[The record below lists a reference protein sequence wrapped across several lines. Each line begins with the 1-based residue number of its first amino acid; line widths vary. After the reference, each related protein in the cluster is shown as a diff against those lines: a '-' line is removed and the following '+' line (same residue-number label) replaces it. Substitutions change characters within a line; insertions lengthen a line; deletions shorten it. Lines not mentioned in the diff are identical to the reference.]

1 MESGIIKNG
10 ENDNTDLLFS
20 KRGENGNMKNFIA
33 GAYRQQREYKSFNPS
48 FINCPF
54 TWENRQID
62 QLVEQAANLLGA
74 LNAYAEIVPDVDFA
88 IPMSVAKEAIDSNLI
103 EGTKTD
109 IDEIVL
115 PQTEIPPVR
124 QDDWQEVQHYIE
136 AMNFAIAELPRIP
149 ISMRLLKDVHKI
161 LLSGVRGKHK
171 APGEIRRSQNWIGG
185 SSLANALFV
194 PPSPEELPDLLSDLE
209 KFWHNS
215 SLQLPFLIKIAIT
228 HYQFETIH
236 PFLDGNG
243 RCGRLLIVLQLIDAQ
258 LLSKPALYAST
269 FFEKNKVSYY
279 NSLTRV
285 RTANDLEQWIVFFL
299 IGIVET
305 AQHELRT
312 FKAIIALRQEYDTK
326 TLTLGSRSKNAQK
339 LFQLMYGTPIVNARW
354 VEKELNISFS
364 SANRLLKSLTELG
377 ILKETT
383 GFSRNR
389 LFVLEKYLNLFRS

>member
-1 MESGIIKNG
+1 MQKF
-10 ENDNTDLLFS
+10 T
-20 KRGENGNMKNFIA
+20 A
-33 GAYRQQREYKSFNPS
+33 GKYKQQQEYRSFTPS
-48 FINCPF
+48 FVNNRFI
-54 TWENRQID
+54 WENPQID
-62 QLVEQAANLLGA
+62 VLIEQARGLLGE
-74 LNAYAEIVPDVDFA
+74 LNAYAELIPDVDFF
-88 IPMSVAKEAIDSNLI
+88 IRMKIVKEAIDSNLI
-103 EGTKTD
+103 EGTKTE
-109 IDEIVL
+109 IGEIVL
-115 PQTEIPPVR
+115 PQSEIPPVR
-124 QDDWQEVQHYIE
+124 QDDWQEVQNYIA
-136 AMNFAIAELPRIP
+136 AMNFAVAELPRIP

-194 PPSPEELPDLLSDLE
+194 PPSLGELPDLLSDLE

-215 SLQLPFLIKIAIT
+215 SLQLPFLIKIAIM

-258 LLSKPALYAST
+258 LLNKPALYAST

-279 NSLTRV
+279 NALTRV
-285 RTANDLEQWIVFFL
+285 RTANDMEQWIIFFL
-299 IGIVET
+299 VGIVET
-305 AQHELRT
+305 AQHGLRT
-312 FKAIIALRQEYDTK
+312 LKALMALRQEYEEEI
-326 TLTLGSRSKNAQK
+326 LTLGSRAKNAHK
-339 LFQLMYGTPIVNARW
+339 LLQSMFAQPIVNANW
-354 VEKELNISFS
+354 ATKELGMAFS
-364 SANRLLKSLTELG
+364 SANLLLKSLTELG

>member
-1 MESGIIKNG
+1 
-10 ENDNTDLLFS
+10 
-20 KRGENGNMKNFIA
+20 MKNFVA
-33 GAYRQQREYKSFNPS
+33 GAYRRQREYESFSPS

-54 TWENRQID
+54 AWETRQID

-74 LNAYAEIVPDVDFA
+74 LNAYAEIVPDVDFS
-88 IPMSVAKEAIDSNLI
+88 IPMSIAKEAIDSNLI
-103 EGTKTD
+103 EGTKTE
-109 IDEIVL
+109 IDEVLL

-124 QDDWQEVQHYIE
+124 HDDWQEVQNYIK
-136 AMNFAIAELPRIP
+136 AMNFAIAELPKIP
-149 ISMRLLKDVHKI
+149 LSTRLLKDVHKI
-161 LLSGVRGKHK
+161 LMSGVRGKHK

-185 SSLANALFV
+185 SSLADALFV
-194 PPSPEELPDLLSDLE
+194 PPSPEELPELLSDLE
-209 KFWHNS
+209 KFWHNP

-258 LLSKPALYAST
+258 LLSKSAFYAST
-269 FFEKNKVSYY
+269 FFERNKVSYY

-305 AQHELRT
+305 AQHGLKT
-312 FKAIIALRQEYDTK
+312 FKAIIALRQEYDAK
-326 TLTLGSRSKNAQK
+326 ILTLGSRAKNAQK
-339 LFQLMYGTPIVNARW
+339 LLQHMYATPIVNARL

-364 SANRLLKSLTELG
+364 SANRLLKSLTELDV
-377 ILKETT
+377 LTETT
-383 GFSRNR
+383 GHSRNR
-389 LFVLEKYLNLFRS
+389 LFVLEDYLNLFRS

>member
-1 MESGIIKNG
+1 
-10 ENDNTDLLFS
+10 
-20 KRGENGNMKNFIA
+20 MKNFIA

-54 TWENRQID
+54 TWENPQID

-88 IPMSVAKEAIDSNLI
+88 IPMSIAKEAINSNLI
-103 EGTKTD
+103 EGTKTE

-115 PQTEIPPVR
+115 PQSEIPPGR
-124 QDDWQEVQHYIE
+124 QGDWQDVQNYIA
-136 AMNFAIAELPRIP
+136 AMNFAIAELPRTP
-149 ISMRLLKDVHKI
+149 ISMRLLKEVHKI

-269 FFEKNKVSYY
+269 FFEENKVSYY
-279 NSLTRV
+279 NALTRV
-285 RTANDLEQWIVFFL
+285 RTANDMEQWIIFFL

-305 AQHELRT
+305 AQRGLRA
-312 FKAIIALRQEYDTK
+312 FKPLMALRKEYDAK
-326 TLTLGSRSKNAQK
+326 ILILGSRSKNAQK
-339 LFQLMYGTPIVNARW
+339 LLQLMYRTPIVSTRW